1 MTILLYNIKGD
12 KIYMKNNENFN
23 AKYVSIDSIY
33 DIFSDLIDILP
44 MIISSADINTFY
56 LDSIEYVTTQDF
68 QKIKHIVYQK
78 RTNKDFL
85 IHSNSQLI
93 SYEPHPNETHCFL
106 NVIYPLND

>member
-56 LDSIEYVTTQDF
+56 LDSTEYVTTQDF

-78 RTNKDFL
+78 RTNQDFL
-85 IHSNSQLI
+85 IHNNSQLI